1 MPFLFERGS
10 TSPLFSFC
18 FPFPLEYS
26 LLLIH
31 DGLTACFAF
40 SVDRQSGHS
49 STLVQ
54 EMPTSLT
61 SPSLKSGMTHVSFEY
76 IGEINRKWQYIGVI
90 VILNKE
96 TCATAKSLSR
106 SAQCRRRCQK
116 RYRCAGG
123 KWRLAYTAYTSGM
136 AAIDGDG
143 PSLVQKILPLI
154 FLKNMQIEHFG
165 CSERLEIDMLSEI
178 DRSICH
184 NK

>member
-10 TSPLFSFC
+10 TSLLFPFC

-61 SPSLKSGMTHVSFEY
+61 SPSLKTGMTHVF
-76 IGEINRKWQYIGVI
+76 
-90 VILNKE
+90 L
-96 TCATAKSLSR
+96 LSR
-106 SAQCRRRCQK
+106 RQAALHRRQRRK
-116 RYRCAGG
+116 
-123 KWRLAYTAYTSGM
+123 
-136 AAIDGDG
+136 
-143 PSLVQKILPLI
+143 
-154 FLKNMQIEHFG
+154 LKNPPKSGLDI
-165 CSERLEIDMLSEI
+165 LTIVPN
-178 DRSICH
+178 SI
-184 NK
+184 

>member
-61 SPSLKSGMTHVSFEY
+61 SPSLKSGMTHVSFPNCIH
-76 IGEINRKWQYIGVI
+76 IGSAPLPTYGQRCPRSPESRP
-90 VILNKE
+90 
-96 TCATAKSLSR
+96 TA
-106 SAQCRRRCQK
+106 
-116 RYRCAGG
+116 
-123 KWRLAYTAYTSGM
+123 
-136 AAIDGDG
+136 
-143 PSLVQKILPLI
+143 
-154 FLKNMQIEHFG
+154 
-165 CSERLEIDMLSEI
+165 
-178 DRSICH
+178 
-184 NK
+184 